1 MEAAHQSNTDPKAG
15 KSYHLTAELDPPKGT
30 NLESFLAT
38 ALSLRGRVDDIR
50 VTDSEHAIMRMSPI
64 APCLA
69 LRERGMEPIMVV
81 NGRDRNRISFQG
93 DLLCAST
100 LGIGNVIIREGHD
113 PAEGDQPVARTSGDL
128 DLATMLKCI
137 SSLNAGHDLA
147 GEPLDGA
154 TSFTIGVSLDLSDDA
169 TRNREQAESIR
180 RMADFGVS
188 SVSLGPTYDVN
199 IIEQFL
205 PVAAETGI
213 KLSLS
218 VMLLKSVTM
227 IRYLNNL
234 KGVPSVPQEYLKK
247 MMDAPVKQDAGL
259 TIGADFV
266 KEISSLAD
274 GIVLLSLGWK
284 DRLPEFLDAIG
295 R

>member
-15 KSYHLTAELDPPKGT
+15 KSYHLTAEIDPPKGT
-30 NLESFLAT
+30 NLEGFIAT
-38 ALSLRGRVDDIR
+38 ALSLRGRVDAIR

-64 APCLA
+64 TPCLA
-69 LRERGMEPIMVV
+69 LRDHGIEPVMVV

-93 DLLCAST
+93 DLLAASN
-100 LGIGNVIIREGHD
+100 LGINNIVLKEGHD

-137 SSLNAGHDLA
+137 SALNAGRDLA

-169 TRNREQAESIR
+169 TRNREQAELIR
-180 RMADFGVS
+180 RMAEFGVS
-188 SVSLGPTYDVN
+188 SVCLGPTYDIN

-205 PVAAETGI
+205 PIAEEAGI
-213 KLSLS
+213 KLFLS

-266 KEISSLAD
+266 KEIASLGD
-274 GIVLLSLGWK
+274 GIVLLALGWK
-284 DRLPEFLDAIG
+284 DRLPEFLDLIG